1 MEPAHS
7 SLIKASATDTVI
19 DICSPAAGVADRL
32 LRDVGTRIAHS
43 ARVANQVDSTRHL
56 LDGPWRSAILDA
68 AWLHDVGYSELVA
81 STGFHSLDGARWL
94 RNRGWPDET
103 CRLVAWHTAASTE
116 STLRGLD
123 HELKAEFAPPPPVA
137 GAALT
142 WGDLTAS
149 PRGERWS
156 VSRRIFD
163 ILRRHPP
170 DSVVHRA
177 IVAALPELRDATRQI
192 ESQLHLGAVT

>member
-1 MEPAHS
+1 MLG
-7 SLIKASATDTVI
+7 LINPYATDTRI
-19 DICSPAAGVADRL
+19 DNCTPASALADRL
-32 LRDVGTRIAHS
+32 LRDVGTRTAHS
-43 ARVANQVDSTRHL
+43 ARVADQVDRARHL
-56 LDGPWRSAILDA
+56 LNGAWRSALVDA
-68 AWLHDVGYSELVA
+68 AWLHDVGYSDLVA

-116 STLRGLD
+116 STLRGL
-123 HELKAEFAPPPPVA
+123 HHQLKTEFAPPPPIA

-149 PRGERWS
+149 PCGERWT
-156 VSRRIFD
+156 VSRRISD

-177 IVAALPELRDATRQI
+177 IVAALPDLSDATRQI
-192 ESQLHLGAVT
+192 ESRLLPERAAS